1 MDKTQ
6 VSDIVIWAGAFAV
19 IFSAVIAAGV
29 AVWRTR
35 ALLDSES
42 SRLDK
47 QLAHDRAQTERQ
59 ELRQVIDET
68 IQAVQNGMYKAVAL
82 QEFVQAAGRGQEV
95 ESGLFEETRAGLSD
109 FIRRLNGFQARL
121 AVRLPPDASLPG
133 TVDKCRQGLGVARTY
148 ADLAWPDSTKTDRDE
163 LARIL
168 SDVEGRITRFED
180 QARLLIESRL
190 EPDDF

>member
-1 MDKTQ
+1 MAKTQ
-6 VSDIVIWAGAFAV
+6 VSDLVIWAGAFAV
-19 IFSAVIAAGV
+19 IFSAVIAAAV
-29 AVWRTR
+29 AIWRTR

-82 QEFVQAAGRGQEV
+82 QEFVQEAGRGQEI
-95 ESGLFEETRAGLSD
+95 ESGLFEEARAGLSD

-133 TVDKCRQGLGVARTY
+133 AVDECRQGLGLARTY